1 MNIARRHNAKELN
14 KKMALSHRL
23 ELRQSQS
30 LVMTPQLQQAIK
42 LLQLSNMEL
51 GEFVDGELESNPL
64 LEAQDQNNDSG
75 LIANPEADDNPK
87 DIEPERRAEADDWL
101 TKSGDATKEDP
112 TATIDMPSDDAY
124 PDLSGS
130 DRASLAEQGWA
141 SMRVGKSSGS
151 SGGSGD
157 YNLESFVAEDKNL
170 QTHLTEQLQLSKLN
184 DVQRLIAAHLVDM
197 VDEQGYLRGS
207 IETVAMQLGTTIE
220 AIEAV
225 LTELQRFEPTG
236 VFARNLSDCM
246 RMQLIELNRFDP
258 AMEALLENIHLL
270 AAHNFTALK
279 KACQVSD
286 EDLCDMIAEIKELN
300 PKPGLAYGS
309 IAVQPVVPDVFVRKN
324 NDGSWLVELNSE
336 TLPKVLINKSYYSTV
351 SKGAKDEREKD
362 YIQDCFQTANWL
374 VKSLDQRA
382 RTILKV
388 SKEIVRQQDGFFTHG
403 VEHLRPLNL
412 RAVADAIEMHES
424 TVSRVTSNKYIG
436 TTRGVFELK
445 YFFTS
450 AIASSDSDDMISSE
464 AVRHH
469 IRNLIEGEEADSILS
484 DDKIVVSLKEKNIDI
499 ARRTVAKYREA
510 MGIPSSVQ
518 RRRKKR
524 MAQQMVI

>member
-1 MNIARRHNAKELN
+1 
-14 KKMALSHRL
+14 MALTHRL

-51 GEFVDGELESNPL
+51 NEFVEGELERNPL
-64 LEAQDQNNDSG
+64 LETPAVESEAITQAG
-75 LIANPEADDNPK
+75 LEPNVPLA
-87 DIEPERRAEADDWL
+87 DIEPQKRAEADDWISS
-101 TKSGDATKEDP
+101 SGENNKEDP
-112 TATIDMPSDDAY
+112 SANLDTRVEDVY

-130 DRASLAEQGWA
+130 DKVGLNDQGWTQQR
-141 SMRVGKSSGS
+141 SSTRNDTGSSGS
-151 SGGSGD
+151 D
-157 YNLESFVAEDKNL
+157 YNLENFVQEEITLHD
-170 QTHLTEQLQLSKLN
+170 HLADQLSLSKLN
-184 DVQRLIAAHLVDM
+184 DVQRLIGAHLIDM

-207 IETVAMQLGTTIE
+207 VESVAIMLGTEIE
-220 AIEAV
+220 AIEDV
-225 LTELQRFEPTG
+225 LEQMQRFEPTG
-236 VFARNLSDCM
+236 VFAQNLADCM
-246 RMQLIELNRFDP
+246 RLQLIEQNRYDP
-258 AMEALLENIHLL
+258 AMQALLENIHLL
-270 AAHNFTALK
+270 AAHNFSGLK

-286 EDLCDMIAEIKELN
+286 EDLSDMIAEIKHLN
-300 PKPGLAYGS
+300 PKPGLQFGS
-309 IAVQPVVPDVFVRKN
+309 VTVQPVVPDVFVRQN
-324 NDGSWLVELNSE
+324 NDGSWLVELNTE
-336 TLPKVLINKSYYSTV
+336 TLPRVLVNQSYYTV
-351 SKGAKDEREKD
+351 VAGAARDAREKS
-362 YIQDCFQTANWL
+362 YIQDCLQTANWL

-388 SKEIVRQQDGFFTHG
+388 AEEIVRQQDGFFSYG

-412 RAVADAIEMHES
+412 RAVADAIDMHES

-436 TTRGVFELK
+436 TSRGVFELK

-450 AIASSDSDDMISSE
+450 AISSSCSEDMVSSE

-469 IRNLIEGEEADSILS
+469 IRQLIDAEQADAILS
-484 DDKIVVSLKEKNIDI
+484 DDKIVSSLRDKGIDI

-524 MAQQMVI
+524 MAQQMAI

>member
-1 MNIARRHNAKELN
+1 
-14 KKMALSHRL
+14 MALTHRL

-51 GEFVDGELESNPL
+51 SEFVDGELERNPL
-64 LEAQDQNNDSG
+64 LEAQDAS
-75 LIANPEADDNPK
+75 DDGGRDVSDNEPPAG
-87 DIEPERRAEADDWL
+87 DLEPERRVEADEWM
-101 TKSGDATKEDP
+101 SSASSSNKEDP
-112 TATIDMPSDDAY
+112 ATNLDSNVDDVY
-124 PDLSGS
+124 PDLAGS
-130 DRASLAEQGWA
+130 DKTGLTDQGWA
-141 SMRVGKSSGS
+141 STRVTKGDSFAA
-151 SGGSGD
+151 GGSD
-157 YNLESFVAEDKNL
+157 YNLENFVQEEVTL
-170 QTHLTEQLQLSKLN
+170 HHHLTDQLQMSKL
-184 DVQRLIAAHLVDM
+184 DAVQRLIGAHLIDM

-207 IETVAMQLGTTIE
+207 LESVAMLLGTTIE
-220 AIEAV
+220 AIETV
-225 LTELQRFEPTG
+225 LCELQRFEPTG
-236 VFARNLSDCM
+236 VFARDLADCM
-246 RMQLIELNRFDP
+246 RLQLIEQNRFDP
-258 AMEALLENIHLL
+258 AMGALLENINML
-270 AAHNFTALK
+270 AAHNFSGLK
-279 KACQVSD
+279 KICQVSD
-286 EDLCDMIAEIKELN
+286 EDLTDMIEEIKRLN
-300 PKPGLAYGS
+300 PKPGLKFGNVN
-309 IAVQPVVPDVFVRKN
+309 VQPVVPDVFVRRKH
-324 NDGSWLVELNSE
+324 DGSWLVELNSE
-336 TLPKVLINKSYYSTV
+336 TLPKVLINQSYYTV
-351 SKGAKDEREKD
+351 VSGAVRDAREKD

-388 SKEIVRQQDGFFTHG
+388 AEEIVRQQDGFFSYG

-450 AIASSDSDDMISSE
+450 AISSSCSDDMVSSE

-469 IRNLIEGEEADSILS
+469 IRQLIDGESADAILS
-484 DDKIVVSLKEKNIDI
+484 DDKIVTTLRDKGIDI

-524 MAQQMVI
+524 MAQQMAI